1 MMQDTA
7 AGRRPYR
14 SPRRVEQAAQTR
26 AAVLAAAGSLFS
38 QRGWAAT
45 GMRDVAA
52 EAGVAV
58 ETVYANYRSKAELLM
73 AAIDVTVV
81 GDAEP
86 VPLAERPEF
95 AELAAGTFGDRVA
108 AAARLVTQIH
118 QRTAGLHLALRQG
131 AASEPELA
139 RRLMEGEDRRRL
151 NTQQG
156 AELIGGRPHRFRGRG
171 RPVGGAQRRRL
182 PPTHRSVGLVGGPL
196 PGMGSPRDSPA
207 SGCSGQVARTRQ
219 RRWRMAEVQKT
230 QLRRRRRPRVS
241 GRGVAGGGGCDA
253 YRRVEP

>member
-156 AELIGGRPHRFRGRG
+156 AELIGGRPIDSKDVDALWAVLSVDVYRLLTDVSGWSVDHYQEWAAREI
-171 RPVGGAQRRRL
+171 AQR
-182 PPTHRSVGLVGGPL
+182 
-196 PGMGSPRDSPA
+196 
-207 SGCSGQVARTRQ
+207 VA
-219 RRWRMAEVQKT
+219 
-230 QLRRRRRPRVS
+230 
-241 GRGVAGGGGCDA
+241 VAGK
-253 YRRVEP
+253 